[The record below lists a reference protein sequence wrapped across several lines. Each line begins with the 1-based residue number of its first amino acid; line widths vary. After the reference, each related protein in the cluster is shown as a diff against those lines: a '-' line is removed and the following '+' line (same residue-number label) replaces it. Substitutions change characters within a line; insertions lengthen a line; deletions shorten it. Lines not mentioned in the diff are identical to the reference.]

1 MIKIG
6 DLLPTPRPAGGRGD
20 GGGPAAV
27 KPVAPQAN
35 LEQGALLRGRVV
47 SAGADGRLVLDL
59 AGQRIEARSTVPLP
73 PGREFWFE
81 VRQGGQDPRLALAD
95 KQGGVQRFLQQASG
109 GLQDL
114 NRLGTLLSLLGRSL
128 PATGLATPSLP
139 GGPAAGEGDPTALLA
154 RLFLGSEP
162 EPEKIVRLL
171 TMLRGGEAVLAGR
184 GPLPNLA
191 GRLQALVAGAGA
203 PPQPALAEDGA
214 SPPAA
219 SLREA
224 LAGLARA
231 GGVLEALVT
240 MNEQP
245 PPPGQPPFWLLPCF
259 FALDAGAGSWLL
271 SRGEAGEEGEESSS
285 LVFFLEMSR
294 LGELQLQVRVRRER
308 LEGDFFLAD
317 PETARFL
324 RGRLGEL
331 RERLAALGYQS
342 VLRCRVGGEPLLP
355 ALKAALEKATGSAS
369 RQLIDI
375 KA

>member
-6 DLLPTPRPAGGRGD
+6 GQIPTPRPAGGRGD

-27 KPVAPQAN
+27 KPAGPPVS

-47 SAGADGRLVLDL
+47 SSGADGRLVLDL
-59 AGQRIEARSTVPLP
+59 AGQRIEARSMVPLS

-81 VRQGGQDPRLALAD
+81 VRQGGQEPRLALAD
-95 KQGGVQRFLQQASG
+95 KQGAAHRFLQQASG
-109 GLQDL
+109 GLQEL
-114 NRLGTLLSLLGRSL
+114 NRLGALLSLLGRVL
-128 PATGLATPSLP
+128 PAAGSATPSP
-139 GGPAAGEGDPTALLA
+139 PVGTVAGEGDPAALLS
-154 RLFLGSEP
+154 RLVLGPEP

-171 TMLRGGEAVLAGR
+171 TMLRGGESALGTR

-191 GRLQALVAGAGA
+191 GRLQALVAAAGS
-203 PPQPALAEDGA
+203 PPPPALPEGDDSA
-214 SPPAA
+214 PAA

-224 LAGLARA
+224 LTGLARA

-245 PPPGQPPFWLLPCF
+245 PPPGQAPFWLLPCF

-317 PETARFL
+317 PEAARFL

-342 VLRCRVGGEPLLP
+342 VLRCRVGAKPLLP
-355 ALKAALEKATGSAS
+355 ALKAALEKAAGSAS
-369 RQLIDI
+369 LRLIDI